1 MTEIYHGPW
10 SPVSGDTPKAVVPV
24 PDVYHRYPASS
35 QAKAETDG
43 RVAQTAQ
50 TAVQSE

>member
-10 SPVSGDTPKAVVPV
+10 SPVLGDTPKALV

-35 QAKAETDG
+35 QVKAEAERQPVKTE
-43 RVAQTAQ
+43 QTV
-50 TAVQSE
+50 VQSE